1 MTSILIRLT
10 PTRIINGIVA
20 VLHIPLVLIIQV
32 IQPFIKI
39 RFGYFS
45 SDRIGHFALD
55 LGYAISENQN
65 NNSEINLYYLQ
76 DDICNTQLEVIA
88 KRELNVSQYYR

>member
-1 MTSILIRLT
+1 MRIQSLGFI
-10 PTRIINGIVA
+10 RIINGIVA

-45 SDRIGHFALD
+45 TRHISHFALD

-88 KRELNVSQYYR
+88 KRELNVSQY